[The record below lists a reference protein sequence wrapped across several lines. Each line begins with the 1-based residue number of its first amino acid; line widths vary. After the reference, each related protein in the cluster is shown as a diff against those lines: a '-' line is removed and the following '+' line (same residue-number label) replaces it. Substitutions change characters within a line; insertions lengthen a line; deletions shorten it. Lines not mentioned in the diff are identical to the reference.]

1 MNNYSEIEISNCSV
15 QPFGNVRRFSLETE
29 SETESEYD
37 IPIMSNVEEFLW
49 LERDVW
55 IPNFDGEIEYEIE
68 MQTQYEYERLIISLI
83 ENGVAFINDAED
95 NDYMSTPCPSETP
108 GEDFRC
114 LSPENLRSSED
125 EEQQIDYRSE
135 NLRMYED
142 SDYEFDEDPILND
155 VFLPQA
161 IAVDD
166 DNDEVG
172 LLANGEFEWIL
183 ENLDNHDHER
193 IIGEEILLSDPN

>member
-1 MNNYSEIEISNCSV
+1 M
-15 QPFGNVRRFSLETE
+15 
-29 SETESEYD
+29 
-37 IPIMSNVEEFLW
+37 
-49 LERDVW
+49 
-55 IPNFDGEIEYEIE
+55 
-68 MQTQYEYERLIISLI
+68 
-83 ENGVAFINDAED
+83 
-95 NDYMSTPCPSETP
+95 
-108 GEDFRC
+108 
-114 LSPENLRSSED
+114 RSSED